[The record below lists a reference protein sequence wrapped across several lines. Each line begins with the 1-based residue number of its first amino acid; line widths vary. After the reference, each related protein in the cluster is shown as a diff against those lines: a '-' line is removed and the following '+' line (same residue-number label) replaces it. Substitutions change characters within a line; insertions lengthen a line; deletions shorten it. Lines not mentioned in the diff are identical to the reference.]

1 MEEKLQQ
8 LMTEIQNEFGADS
21 NKMFTILILLIFTDK
36 DMKLSECFHVPELQ
50 SYINFIEH
58 NKLLQEIFNGSNI

>member
-8 LMTEIQNEFGADS
+8 LMAEIQNEFGADS
-21 NKMFTILILLIFTDK
+21 NKMLTILILLIFTDK
-36 DMKLSECFHVPELQ
+36 DMKLSECFHVSELQ
-50 SYINFIEH
+50 PYINFIEH